1 MCQPNPSLDIAWN
14 KWTKHLENLFIAM
27 KITEQ
32 PRKKAMLLHYA
43 GEDVND
49 IYETRGDTDTT
60 YDAAKAILDAY
71 FTPKKSSTFEV
82 YNFRKLKQD
91 DDGKRNTHAVEI
103 IDQYVARLRTVG
115 VRCEFADMNRE
126 IKDQIVLN
134 CKSNTLRREALRDDL
149 SLDDLF

>member
-1 MCQPNPSLDIAWN
+1 MPHLPDFKSFDVSTEPTSLGIAWN
-14 KWTKHLENLFIAM
+14 KWTKRLENLFTAM

-49 IYETRGDTDTT
+49 IYETFTDTT

-71 FTPKKSSTFEV
+71 FTPKKNLTFEV

-91 DDGKRNTHAVEI
+91 DEGKRNIRAVET

-115 VRCEFADMNRE
+115 VRCEFADIN
-126 IKDQIVLN
+126 
-134 CKSNTLRREALRDDL
+134 
-149 SLDDLF
+149 